1 MLSDNTISAETYRL
15 LQRVP
20 TTWWTEDEAVHEL
33 SIAMCLTLRGVR
45 SRLQFLI
52 ANQLVERRKSPGIV
66 PATEIRRVG
75 R

>member
-20 TTWWTEDEAVHEL
+20 TTWWSEDEAVHEL
-33 SIAMCLTLRGVR
+33 SLAMCLTLGAVR

-52 ANQLVERRKSPGIV
+52 ANKLVERRKGPGLV
-66 PATEIRRVG
+66 PALEIRRVG